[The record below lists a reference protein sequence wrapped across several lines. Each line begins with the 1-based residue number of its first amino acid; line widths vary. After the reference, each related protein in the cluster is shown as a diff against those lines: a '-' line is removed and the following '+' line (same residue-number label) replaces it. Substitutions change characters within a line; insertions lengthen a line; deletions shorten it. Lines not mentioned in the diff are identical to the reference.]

1 MANPVL
7 KNQIISLSTAPAM
20 LTAGQQFTVNV
31 GYNVSDAN
39 NKLTGIGF
47 GIHFDSTK
55 LQLNSITPSS
65 APNLFGTPSANTESV
80 NDNNVATNQE
90 IGWAYLD
97 FTGNWPNQALPIA
110 LGTVTFTAL
119 VPVDTSTLD
128 LNVTVAQPASGYTG
142 PSSLA
147 IAPTTSVQN
156 EGDIG
161 LTPFTFTVTRSGDT
175 SVGVTAQVDV
185 TGSSAN
191 PANATDFGGVFPSQT
206 VTFLAGETSKTI
218 TINVSGDTVVE
229 PDEQFTVTLGN
240 PTNATTTNTTFTNTT
255 VTGTIT
261 DDDTATISLGV
272 NPISVV
278 EDGIPNLVYTFT
290 RTGGDTT
297 AELIVNYNVGG
308 TAALATDYS
317 QTGATT
323 FTASTGTVTFAPNAT
338 TATVTIAPN
347 VDQIFE
353 SDETLALTLSTGTG
367 YKFAIATPV
376 TGTITNDDAAPE
388 FVISS
393 SSNIEGGV
401 ITFAVS
407 RVGDA
412 QATQSVTVATS
423 IGGTD
428 TASVNDFTAKTQTLS
443 FAQGETTKNFTVQT
457 TQDAVF
463 EGNET
468 FTATLSAATN
478 GATING
484 ANDTA
489 TGTINN
495 DEAAP
500 VFSIASANATEGN
513 AIAFTVTRT
522 GDAQATQSVTV
533 ATSIGGT
540 DTASA
545 NDFTANTQTITFA
558 QGEST
563 KTFNVQ
569 STQEAIFEGNETFTT
584 TLSAATGGAT
594 ISGTNGTAIG
604 TINNDEVAPVFAIS
618 SASATEGNA
627 IAFTVTRTGDAQ
639 ANQSVTVATSIGGT
653 DTAIVNDFTPDTQ
666 TLSFAQGETTKTF
679 TVQTI
684 QDVLSEADETFTV
697 TLTNPSN
704 GATIGTNTAIGT
716 IIDDDNPRISLAIAP
731 PSVLE
736 DGIANLVYTFTRTGI
751 TTSALSVNYNVSG
764 TTTFGNDYSQTGAA
778 TFNASTGTVIFAAN
792 SATATVTIAPT
803 ADIIFEPDETI
814 ALTLVNGS
822 GYNIATTTPV
832 TGTIADDESVPIFA
846 IASANATEG
855 GATDFTIT
863 RTGDAQSTQSVT
875 VATSIGGTD
884 TTSATDFTAK
894 TQTLSFAQGEASKT
908 FSVQTTQDTLFESNE
923 TFTASLSAATGGA
936 IISGVTGSAT
946 GTLNND
952 DAAPVFAI
960 ASSSTTEGGAIT
972 FTVTR
977 TGDAQA
983 TQSVIVAT
991 SIDAT
996 DNVISA
1002 SDFTTK
1008 TETLSFTQGETTKT
1022 FSVQTTQDALFE
1034 TNETFTA
1041 TLSAPSNGATISTTN
1056 GTATGT
1062 INNDDPAP
1070 IFAIALA
1077 SATEGGLV
1085 NFTVTRTGDVQA
1097 AQSVAVATSIG
1108 ATDTASIN
1116 DFPANSQ
1123 TISFA
1128 QGETTKNFTV
1138 QTTQDVVFEGNETFT
1153 TSLSAATGGAIISG
1167 VNGTAT
1173 GTINND
1179 DPAPVFA
1186 IASASATEGNA
1197 IAFTITRT
1205 GDAQATQSVT
1215 VSTSIGA
1222 TDNVISASDFTAKTE
1237 TLSFAQGE
1245 TTKTF
1250 SVQTTQDTLFE
1261 SNETFTATLS
1271 APTNGAT
1278 ISTTNGTATGTINND
1293 DPAPIFAIASVST
1306 TEGGLLNFIVT
1317 RTGDAQASQDVTV
1330 ATSISSTDTTSLT
1343 DFTPKNE
1350 TLTFAQGETTKTFS
1364 VQSTQDNIFESNET
1378 FTASLSTATNGAVI
1392 SSANGFA
1399 KGTINNDDPIP
1410 KATLSRGSNDVFRL
1424 DGLSTAK
1431 LKVSFTDA
1439 SSSSVNAIGFFNVD
1453 DATGKIGSFS
1463 IGSAGY
1469 AQAALERSKVIFS
1482 TIANNPSGYDPTI
1495 TSLMEA
1501 AGNFRFYL
1509 IKSGT
1514 TTEEA
1519 QMSSNSSNILFS
1531 TSSAKITDL
1540 GNGSF
1545 AIAWD
1550 DGSGNNDFNS
1560 LAIKV
1565 EGSDEPLAIDT
1576 KQQGNSFNGKG
1587 GGEVIDLR
1595 FASGLAADTKSVNA
1609 DFVVNREAAY
1619 NNFVGF
1625 YKVTDTNGGID
1636 TNGDGIADFT
1646 PGQSGYITAAVQNR
1660 VAGIDLA
1667 VSNQGSASMTG
1678 KTFEVNS
1685 IFAPFIIVNGN
1696 TSSFADNNTSNDPA
1710 VYFSYLGAN
1719 TDGVDHVRLLGSNTF
1734 GFEDLAGGGD
1744 RDFNDII
1751 IKATLTA
1758 VK

>member
-39 NKLTGIGF
+39 NHLTGIGF

-142 PSSLA
+142 PTSLA
-147 IAPTTSVQN
+147 IAPATSIQN

-175 SVGVTAQVDV
+175 STGITAQIDV

-191 PANATDFGGVFPSQT
+191 PADAADFGGAFPSQT
-206 VTFLAGETSKTI
+206 VIFLAGETSKTV

-255 VTGTIT
+255 ATGTIA

-278 EDGIPNLVYTFT
+278 EDGISNLVYTFT

-347 VDQIFE
+347 IDQIFE

-376 TGTITNDDAAPE
+376 TGNITNDDPAPE

-401 ITFAVS
+401 VTFAVS

-457 TQDAVF
+457 TQDALF

-513 AIAFTVTRT
+513 AIAFTVTRNV
-522 GDAQATQSVTV
+522 DAQAAQSVTV
-533 ATSIGGT
+533 TTSIGGT

-545 NDFTANTQTITFA
+545 NDFTAKTQTLSFS
-558 QGEST
+558 QGETT

-569 STQEAIFEGNETFTT
+569 STQDALFEGNETFTT

-604 TINNDEVAPVFAIS
+604 SINNDDAAPVFAIS
-618 SASATEGNA
+618 SASATEGSA

-639 ANQSVTVATSIGGT
+639 AAQAVTVATSISGT
-653 DTAIVNDFTPDTQ
+653 DTASVTDFTPNSQ

-684 QDVLSEADETFTV
+684 QDVLPEADETFTA
-697 TLTNPSN
+697 TLTTPTN
-704 GATIGTNTAIGT
+704 GATIGTSTATGT
-716 IIDDDNPRISLAIAP
+716 INDDDNPRISLAIAP
-731 PSVLE
+731 ASVLE
-736 DGIANLVYTFTRTGI
+736 DGATNLVYTFTRTGI
-751 TTSALSVNYNVSG
+751 TTSALTVNYNVSG

-814 ALTLVNGS
+814 ALTLATGN

-832 TGTIADDESVPIFA
+832 TGAIANDES
-846 IASANATEG
+846 
-855 GATDFTIT
+855 
-863 RTGDAQSTQSVT
+863 
-875 VATSIGGTD
+875 
-884 TTSATDFTAK
+884 
-894 TQTLSFAQGEASKT
+894 
-908 FSVQTTQDTLFESNE
+908 
-923 TFTASLSAATGGA
+923 
-936 IISGVTGSAT
+936 
-946 GTLNND
+946 
-952 DAAPVFAI
+952 APVFAI
-960 ASSSTTEGGAIT
+960 ASASTTEGGAIA

-983 TQSVIVAT
+983 TQAV
-991 SIDAT
+991 
-996 DNVISA
+996 
-1002 SDFTTK
+1002 
-1008 TETLSFTQGETTKT
+1008 
-1022 FSVQTTQDALFE
+1022 
-1034 TNETFTA
+1034 
-1041 TLSAPSNGATISTTN
+1041 
-1056 GTATGT
+1056 
-1062 INNDDPAP
+1062 
-1070 IFAIALA
+1070 
-1077 SATEGGLV
+1077 
-1085 NFTVTRTGDVQA
+1085 TVT
-1097 AQSVAVATSIG
+1097 
-1108 ATDTASIN
+1108 
-1116 DFPANSQ
+1116 
-1123 TISFA
+1123 
-1128 QGETTKNFTV
+1128 
-1138 QTTQDVVFEGNETFT
+1138 
-1153 TSLSAATGGAIISG
+1153 
-1167 VNGTAT
+1167 
-1173 GTINND
+1173 
-1179 DPAPVFA
+1179 
-1186 IASASATEGNA
+1186 
-1197 IAFTITRT
+1197 
-1205 GDAQATQSVT
+1205 
-1215 VSTSIGA
+1215 TSIGA
-1222 TDNVISASDFTAKTE
+1222 TDNVISASDFTAKTQ

-1250 SVQTTQDTLFE
+1250 SVQTTEDTLFE

-1271 APTNGAT
+1271 TPTNGAT
-1278 ISTTNGTATGTINND
+1278 ISATNGSATGTINND

-1306 TEGGLLNFIVT
+1306 TEGGLLNFTVT
-1317 RTGDAQASQDVTV
+1317 RTGDAQATQLVTV
-1330 ATSISSTDTTSLT
+1330 ATAISGSDTTST
-1343 DFTPKNE
+1343 NDFTAKSE
-1350 TLTFAQGETTKTFS
+1350 TLSFAQGETTKTFS
-1364 VQSTQDNIFESNET
+1364 VQSTQDNLFEANEIFT
-1378 FTASLSTATNGAVI
+1378 TTLSAATNGATI
-1392 SSANGFA
+1392 SNTNGLA
-1399 KGTINNDDPIP
+1399 TGTITNDDPFP
-1410 KATLSRGSNDVFRL
+1410 NATLSRGNNDVFKL
-1424 DGLSTAK
+1424 DGTTTAK
-1431 LKVSFTDA
+1431 IKASLTDA
-1439 SSSSVNAIGFFNVD
+1439 NSSFVNEVGVFNVD
-1453 DATGKIGSFS
+1453 DASGKIGSFS

-1469 AQAALERSKVIFS
+1469 AQAALERSEIIFS
-1482 TIANNPSGYDPTI
+1482 AIANKPTGYN
-1495 TSLMEA
+1495 SLNTRLLDVPES
-1501 AGNFRFYL
+1501 NLEFYL

-1519 QMSSNSSNILFS
+1519 LKSNNFSNVLFS
-1531 TSSAKITDL
+1531 QDSAQITNL
-1540 GNGSF
+1540 GNNAF
-1545 AIAWD
+1545 AIGWN
-1550 DGSGNNDFNS
+1550 DGSGNNDFTS
-1560 LAIKV
+1560 LEMRV
-1565 EGSDEPLAIDT
+1565 EGST
-1576 KQQGNSFNGKG
+1576 K
-1587 GGEVIDLR
+1587 L
-1595 FASGLAADTKSVNA
+1595 SVQS
-1609 DFVVNREAAY
+1609 Y
-1619 NNFVGF
+1619 
-1625 YKVTDTNGGID
+1625 
-1636 TNGDGIADFT
+1636 DG
-1646 PGQSGYITAAVQNR
+1646 Y
-1660 VAGIDLA
+1660 LA
-1667 VSNQGSASMTG
+1667 V
-1678 KTFEVNS
+1678 
-1685 IFAPFIIVNGN
+1685 
-1696 TSSFADNNTSNDPA
+1696 
-1710 VYFSYLGAN
+1710 
-1719 TDGVDHVRLLGSNTF
+1719 R
-1734 GFEDLAGGGD
+1734 
-1744 RDFNDII
+1744 
-1751 IKATLTA
+1751 
-1758 VK
+1758 